1 MHGFDVLADP
11 VRRRTIE
18 LIAQSERA
26 RGGQQRGAVTEAAL
40 VGEDVGRIGD
50 VVAVGGLGKGHRRL
64 RSKSMLR

>member
-26 RGGQQRGAVTEAAL
+26 RGGQQRGAVTEAA
-40 VGEDVGRIGD
+40 RTS
-50 VVAVGGLGKGHRRL
+50 RRT
-64 RSKSMLR
+64 RTPVPPHNHHK